1 MHNVHDLHIW
11 SISVGKPALTVHC
24 SADDPR
30 AAILAVK
37 NICKKHGITHSTVQI
52 QDAKDIDC
60 LVCGDG
66 QHDHGGC
73 I

>member
-1 MHNVHDLHIW
+1 
-11 SISVGKPALTVHC
+11 
-24 SADDPR
+24 
-30 AAILAVK
+30 
-37 NICKKHGITHSTVQI
+37 VQI